1 MTWFKHET
9 NTARDPRI
17 LRLKATHG
25 GAACFTYILLLE
37 YLRDTETGQLD
48 KADIPFIASCN
59 LMEDT
64 DTAAAIINECLKLKL
79 LEADGNFIYSPMLL
93 EQMEE
98 QKHQS
103 EKRSLAGKKGQQAKR
118 EKQEATAAALMAVE
132 SVTNDTVKELVK
144 EICETFKVEIK
155 PYFYQYTE
163 ILIKAV
169 TPIKPEY
176 GNGAAIIRAGLKIYR
191 ESKAIQSGAIGFN
204 IYTFFNPEKF
214 VNLLAGDY
222 DKPFPPHV
230 KGKRKRAAK
239 AAGNNDTFSD
249 MQY

>member
-118 EKQEATAAALMAVE
+118 EKQEATAAALTAVE

-155 PYFYQYTE
+155 PYYYQYTE
-163 ILIKAV
+163 ILIKEA
-169 TPIKPEY
+169 TPISPKY
-176 GNGAAIIRAGLKIYR
+176 GDGAAIIREGLKKYR
-191 ESKAIQSGAIGFN
+191 ESEAIQSGAIGFN
-204 IYTFFNPEKF
+204 INSFFDPEKF
-214 VNLLAGDY
+214 LKLLAGDY

-230 KGKRKRAAK
+230 KRKIK
-239 AAGNNDTFSD
+239 KKL
-249 MQY
+249 